1 MLSVVISCQKG
12 KQTVIQIWGKLGCY
26 KIRVI
31 FLPQLFEEVGCLEGY
46 RLLDVKISKLILMCK
61 MFTGLIYMLVW
72 LDIVISIKNEVFY
85 WDDGVWTRKYYKYYN
100 QFHL

>member
-1 MLSVVISCQKG
+1 MNVTKSELSFSHN
-12 KQTVIQIWGKLGCY
+12 
-26 KIRVI
+26 
-31 FLPQLFEEVGCLEGY
+31 QLFEEVGCLEGY

-72 LDIVISIKNEVFY
+72 LDIVISIKNDVFY
-85 WDDGVWTRKYYKYYN
+85 WDDGVWTRKYYN